1 MVSITIGRSTDSMI
15 NPYIIPELGDS
26 KVSRLHA
33 VIELR
38 EDGRSFIIDKSANGT
53 SINGI
58 KIPENIPVAVY
69 PGDIVQCSNSVNFDW
84 YRAYQTVRQI
94 QKQKRDQKKAP
105 EQPIISSVA
114 ETPKAT
120 IAPSVIEKVIES
132 PKIDAPI
139 PIESKEKEQAKIF
152 DEPIAKRE
160 KKTSVDIP
168 AKTTTNNFADQANEF
183 KEKFPPLKE
192 LKGEKKKISNS
203 GETTEPKKN
212 KLIAAG
218 YLCALYSFIFPVLGG
233 VPALIISTILYK
245 RGDTKDAS
253 YQIVLVILLV
263 SLGLFTGLSDIMLIM
278 NR

>member
-38 EDGRSFIIDKSANGT
+38 EDGRSFIVDKSANGT

-94 QKQKRDQKKAP
+94 QKQKREQKNAP
-105 EQPIISSVA
+105 IVPPTPSSAVAPSIKTPIVEPIVYEPKQERVVTPSIEVHEEPKVKQVP
-114 ETPKAT
+114 ETPLPKQ
-120 IAPSVIEKVIES
+120 EKNIS
-132 PKIDAPI
+132 NNPKTNFED
-139 PIESKEKEQAKIF
+139 QAK
-152 DEPIAKRE
+152 EL
-160 KKTSVDIP
+160 
-168 AKTTTNNFADQANEF
+168 

-192 LKGEKKKISNS
+192 LNIPKKNPVEEKAAVIA
-203 GETTEPKKN
+203 KKN
-212 KLIAAG
+212 KLVTAG
-218 YLCALYSFIFPVLGG
+218 YICAMYSFIFPILAGLAAIV
-233 VPALIISTILYK
+233 ISGILFN
-245 RGDTKDAS
+245 RGDSKTAS
-253 YQIVLVILLV
+253 YQLLLVVILV
-263 SLGLFTGLSDIMLIM
+263 SLGLFTGLADIMLIM

>member
-1 MVSITIGRSTDSMI
+1 MVSITIGRSTDSLI

-38 EDGRSFIIDKSANGT
+38 EDGRSFIVDKSANGT

-94 QKQKRDQKKAP
+94 QKQKREQKNAP
-105 EQPIISSVA
+105 IIPQAPVSPIAPAVKKPIVEPIISEPLQERIVTPTIDVS
-114 ETPKAT
+114 ETPKVKQVPDA
-120 IAPSVIEKVIES
+120 AAQKPVEKSIQNN
-132 PKIDAPI
+132 PKTNF
-139 PIESKEKEQAKIF
+139 EEQAK
-152 DEPIAKRE
+152 EL
-160 KKTSVDIP
+160 
-168 AKTTTNNFADQANEF
+168 

-192 LKGEKKKISNS
+192 LHIPKKTPVEEKAAVIA
-203 GETTEPKKN
+203 KKN
-212 KLIAAG
+212 KLVTAG
-218 YLCALYSFIFPVLGG
+218 YICAMYSFIFPILAGIAAIV
-233 VPALIISTILYK
+233 ISGILFN
-245 RGDTKDAS
+245 RGDSKTAS
-253 YQIVLVILLV
+253 YQLLLVVILV
-263 SLGLFTGLSDIMLIM
+263 SLGLFTGLADIMLIM

>member
-38 EDGRSFIIDKSANGT
+38 EDGRSFIVDKSANGT

-94 QKQKRDQKKAP
+94 QKQKREQKNTPIVPQTPVSPVAPSGKAP
-105 EQPIISSVA
+105 IVEPIISEPKLERVVTPSIEVD
-114 ETPKAT
+114 ETPKVKPISET
-120 IAPSVIEKVIES
+120 PIQKPVEKSIPSN
-132 PKIDAPI
+132 PK
-139 PIESKEKEQAKIF
+139 
-152 DEPIAKRE
+152 
-160 KKTSVDIP
+160 
-168 AKTTTNNFADQANEF
+168 TNFEDQANEL

-192 LKGEKKKISNS
+192 LNIPKKTPVDEKAAVIA
-203 GETTEPKKN
+203 KKN
-212 KLIAAG
+212 KLVTAG
-218 YLCALYSFIFPVLGG
+218 YICAMYSFIFPILAGIAAIV
-233 VPALIISTILYK
+233 ISGILFN
-245 RGDTKDAS
+245 RGDSKTAS
-253 YQIVLVILLV
+253 YQLLLVVILV
-263 SLGLFTGLSDIMLIM
+263 SLGLFTGLADIMLIM